1 MARISCRIKS
11 SSCDL
16 SASLAHNISMSD
28 GFLFNEH
35 DVYGVV
41 EARKLSVKKKIQSIP
56 ASTILG
62 ASEADLFE
70 ALSRSS

>member
-1 MARISCRIKS
+1 
-11 SSCDL
+11 
-16 SASLAHNISMSD
+16 MSD